1 MRRREILT
9 GLMTVAPALSSW
21 QATATDRNAGEF
33 DQIRALEQRH
43 GGRLGVAILDTGNRR
58 IVEHRGGERFP
69 LCSTVK
75 LHAAAYVLAR
85 VDQRKEQLDRRIIY
99 PKDYLVSYS
108 PQSEKFAGDVGM
120 TMSEICEAALTLSD
134 NTAGNLMLD
143 SFGGPPALTRYLRSI
158 GDAHTRLDRRET
170 ALNEGTPGDPR
181 DTTTPLATL
190 EVVRQTVLGDAL
202 SPASRNQLATW
213 LMASTTGNE
222 RLRAGVPRDWQVGDK
237 TGSGAYNITNDIAVI
252 WPENRAPIVVTAYY
266 TQAQASPK
274 ERNEVLATV
283 GRVAA
288 EM

>member
-1 MRRREILT
+1 MHRRDVLA
-9 GLMTVAPALSSW
+9 GLMTVMPALLTR
-21 QATATDRNAGEF
+21 QVEAADRNAGEL

-58 IVEHRGGERFP
+58 TVEHRGGERFP

-85 VDQRKEQLDRRIIY
+85 VDQHKEQLDRRVVF
-99 PKDYLVSYS
+99 PRDYLVAYS
-108 PQSEKFAGDVGM
+108 PKSEKFAGDVGM
-120 TMSEICEAALTLSD
+120 TMGDICSAALTLSD

-143 SFGGPPALTRYLRSI
+143 SFGGPSALTRYLRSI
-158 GDAHTRLDRRET
+158 GDFHTRLDRRET

-190 EVVRQTVLGDAL
+190 EVLRRTVLGDAL
-202 SPASRNQLATW
+202 TPASRTQLATW

-222 RLRAGVPRDWQVGDK
+222 RLRAGVPSGWRVGDK

-252 WPENRAPIVVTAYY
+252 WPENRAPIVVAAYY

-274 ERNEVLATV
+274 ERNDVLAAV

>member
-1 MRRREILT
+1 MHRREVLT
-9 GLMTVAPALSSW
+9 GLMTVAPAFLSRRAIAAD
-21 QATATDRNAGEF
+21 QNAGEL

-85 VDQRKEQLDRRIIY
+85 VDQHDEQLDRRIVY
-99 PKDYLVSYS
+99 PQDYLVPYS
-108 PQSEKFAGDVGM
+108 PKSEKFAGDIGM
-120 TMSEICEAALTLSD
+120 TMGDICEAALTLSD

-143 SFGGPPALTRYLRSI
+143 SFGGPGALTRYLRSI
-158 GDAHTRLDRRET
+158 GDSHTRLDRRET

-190 EVVRQTVLGDAL
+190 EVLRRTVLGDTL
-202 SPASRNQLATW
+202 TPASRNQLATW
-213 LMASTTGNE
+213 LTANTTGNE
-222 RLRAGVPRDWQVGDK
+222 RLRAGVPRDWRVGDK
-237 TGSGAYNITNDIAVI
+237 TGSGDYNITNDIAVI
-252 WPENRAPIVVTAYY
+252 WPEHRAPIVVAAYY
-266 TQAQASPK
+266 TQAPASPK
-274 ERNEVLATV
+274 ERNEILAEV